1 MARLL
6 KFLFSRLTV
15 VAVLML
21 LQVGVLFAALAYFGS
36 NYARFQFVS
45 VVLSIIA
52 IIYIINQN
60 ISPAF
65 KIAWILPI
73 AFLPVFGIPLYILFA
88 KKPLPERKRAR
99 MEGVLR
105 RYSAAMAT
113 VHSESVEL
121 EREDMD
127 AAMQSR
133 YLERA
138 ASAPVFTGTDAEYFS
153 PGERLYEAMLGR
165 LRAAKRYIF
174 LEYYIIESGE
184 MWDSILEILKQKV
197 LEGVDVRLMYDDMG
211 CIITLPNNYYRQM
224 ERLGIKCCT
233 FHRLQPVL
241 TGTINNRDHRK
252 ICVIDGEVAFTGG
265 VNLADEYIN
274 RKVRFG
280 HWLDSGVMV
289 HGPAAYS
296 FALMYLAMWDD
307 LRREDD
313 DPADFLPSPGAFEGL
328 EGQGYVQPY
337 TDTPVDEEPVGE
349 TAYINMLSRAK
360 RSVYICTPYLI
371 IDSEL
376 SRALESAAKSGLDV
390 KLITPGVPDKR
401 LVYAVT
407 RSYYGQLLRAG
418 VKIYEYTPG
427 FIHSKTMVCDGEYGI
442 CGTINL
448 DYRSLYLHHECAV
461 WMFRTRAVEQ
471 MRRVFDDTLAK
482 SAEVTLDAVR
492 RRAWYVKIVQSLLR
506 IFSPLL

>member
-21 LQVGVLFAALAYFGS
+21 LQVGVLVAALAYFGS

-52 IIYIINQN
+52 IIFIINQN

-88 KKPLPERKRAR
+88 KKPLPERKRSR

-121 EREDMD
+121 EREDVD

-153 PGERLYEAMLGR
+153 PGERLYEAMLER

-224 ERLGIKCCT
+224 ERLGIKVGGQAG
-233 FHRLQPVL
+233 LGSQVL
-241 TGTINNRDHRK
+241 TT
-252 ICVIDGEVAFTGG
+252 
-265 VNLADEYIN
+265 
-274 RKVRFG
+274 
-280 HWLDSGVMV
+280 
-289 HGPAAYS
+289 
-296 FALMYLAMWDD
+296 
-307 LRREDD
+307 
-313 DPADFLPSPGAFEGL
+313 
-328 EGQGYVQPY
+328 
-337 TDTPVDEEPVGE
+337 TP
-349 TAYINMLSRAK
+349 
-360 RSVYICTPYLI
+360 
-371 IDSEL
+371 
-376 SRALESAAKSGLDV
+376 
-390 KLITPGVPDKR
+390 
-401 LVYAVT
+401 
-407 RSYYGQLLRAG
+407 
-418 VKIYEYTPG
+418 
-427 FIHSKTMVCDGEYGI
+427 
-442 CGTINL
+442 
-448 DYRSLYLHHECAV
+448 
-461 WMFRTRAVEQ
+461 
-471 MRRVFDDTLAK
+471 
-482 SAEVTLDAVR
+482 
-492 RRAWYVKIVQSLLR
+492 
-506 IFSPLL
+506 